1 MSEIG
6 EYVACPLCG
15 ATVPKAEIQ
24 KYGYC
29 ELCRLLIEAS
39 SGKVKK

>member
-1 MSEIG
+1 MSKNS
-6 EYVACPLCG
+6 EYVICPLCG

-29 ELCRLLIEAS
+29 ETCRLLIEALTAKS
-39 SGKVKK
+39 